1 MNIFLTLDY
10 ELFSSEQPGTPQK
23 CIVDP
28 MNALSKVAG
37 KYGIKYTIF
46 VDAAYLYRLY
56 QLKQNFPHLKRDFEL
71 LKHNIEEMVHVG
83 HDIQL
88 HFHPQW
94 IYTDY
99 DGIESKWRM
108 DTIHFKLS
116 DMEPELAKKTFK
128 EAKELLDSIIG
139 YRSNCFRACG
149 YCLDTYSNYI
159 DLFKQNEIDKDS
171 SVARYCYA
179 DSSAHVYDY
188 RIIPDET
195 IYRFDDSIK
204 EKKENGQFTELSIA
218 SFKLN
223 PVIYRLKLKKY
234 REGYVYRD
242 GAPLKVDVSNKES
255 LLHCLIM
262 PKRIL
267 ASLDGRN
274 SILLPYYLERSNRQ
288 HLTDLVICGHPKNTT
303 EGSLKNL
310 DKFLADNVGKHKFA
324 SSKDI

>member
-71 LKHNIEEMVHVG
+71 VKHNIEEMVHVG

-116 DMEPELAKKTFK
+116 DMEPELAKMTFK

-149 YCLDTYSNYI
+149 YCLDTYSDYI
-159 DLFKQNEIDKDS
+159 NLFRDNSIEKDS
-171 SVARYCYA
+171 SVARYCVT
-179 DSSAHVYDY
+179 STSAHTYDY
-188 RIIPDET
+188 RNIPNDH
-195 IYRFDDSIK
+195 IYKFGDSVK
-204 EKKENGQFTELSIA
+204 EKNDSGSFKELSIA
-218 SFKLN
+218 SFLVNPLIQHIKLRGYN
-223 PVIYRLKLKKY
+223 PGIKY
-234 REGYVYRD
+234 SD
-242 GAPLKVDVSNKES
+242 GSALKVASEMKS
-255 LLHCLIM
+255 SRFIRLIM
-262 PKRIL
+262 NQRIL
-267 ASLDGRN
+267 ASIDGGN
-274 SILLPYYLERSNRQ
+274 SQLLPYYLKEAKSKNW
-288 HLTDLVICGHPKNTT
+288 TDLVMCGHPKNTT
-303 EGSLKNL
+303 QGSINNL
-310 DKFLADNVGKHKFA
+310 DCFLKDNIGRHTFLT
-324 SSKDI
+324 SRDI